1 MKFCQGY
8 SLVLYWLQSLDFLIT
23 RIYLNFVPVFNIL
36 FFFILFLFWFS
47 KIFHL
52 KYFVLISE
60 NLKCEGCIKCQSLLR
75 RIKFQTKIK
84 TLTIQID
91 KVANDSGNNES
102 VWISIN
108 AFWMVCDWTVIYLL
122 STRWACRQLF
132 CSIKLDIYV
141 EV

>member
-1 MKFCQGY
+1 M
-8 SLVLYWLQSLDFLIT
+8 
-23 RIYLNFVPVFNIL
+23 
-36 FFFILFLFWFS
+36 
-47 KIFHL
+47 FHL

-75 RIKFQTKIK
+75 QIKFQTKIK

-102 VWISIN
+102 LCISLN

-132 CSIKLDIYV
+132 CNTCIKLDIFFRFKYPEMHAKQTRIDV
-141 EV
+141 KVWIFGRFFILDFLLKLMLMQFMKQE